1 MFRYYG
7 DKLHVNH
14 FYEGTVALFNYSVL
28 RLKKLSSIEW
38 ALKSITADMW
48 QKGVHSVLLLVIS
61 LKKNSPFFFVNQP
74 SSNSIASP
82 ISRGVSSSPNGLA
95 FETDKTVISP
105 RERIKTQELFIS
117 MEYFLIG
124 KSVNT

>member
-1 MFRYYG
+1 MLITFTKVLLRCSII
-7 DKLHVNH
+7 L
-14 FYEGTVALFNYSVL
+14 YSD
-28 RLKKLSSIEW
+28 
-38 ALKSITADMW
+38 LKSYQAWNGHLSLLRRICGK
-48 QKGVHSVLLLVIS
+48 KGYTLCYYWLFR

-95 FETDKTVISP
+95 FETDKIVISP